1 MSADLTATINIPEDR
16 VKQYG
21 SIVALKGLKSL
32 MFIHII
38 IKKFEWVLPHVLNL
52 IRLQWLK
59 HFSSNSCISVPQ
71 QISCWLFVFIVF
83 TYLFRSLADG
93 NCLYSAVSAIFL
105 GNNSLIYTLRT
116 LTPMKLLTNSE
127 FYSRPPVLID
137 VLSNGKAVLSE
148 QNFTS
153 FYPVFELARGLR
165 RYEIRNKNEDL
176 VALVKNETKLTCSS
190 FARFLGFN

>member
-1 MSADLTATINIPEDR
+1 
-16 VKQYG
+16 
-21 SIVALKGLKSL
+21 
-32 MFIHII
+32 
-38 IKKFEWVLPHVLNL
+38 
-52 IRLQWLK
+52 
-59 HFSSNSCISVPQ
+59 
-71 QISCWLFVFIVF
+71 
-83 TYLFRSLADG
+83 
-93 NCLYSAVSAIFL
+93 
-105 GNNSLIYTLRT
+105 
-116 LTPMKLLTNSE
+116 MKLLTNSE

-137 VLSNGKAVLSE
+137 VLSNGKAVLGE